1 MSYSMNNHFD
11 SYIMEEILS
20 RCNKGHLST
29 FSQKRKRQKLR
40 KDLEGVG
47 LLCYHPTV
55 ADRAAG
61 KNSISLPSARL
72 RTT

>member
-1 MSYSMNNHFD
+1 MNLCDFMIGNKVIFLPLVKNESAADCD
-11 SYIMEEILS
+11 SATEE
-20 RCNKGHLST
+20 
-29 FSQKRKRQKLR
+29 
-40 KDLEGVG
+40 VG

-55 ADRAAG
+55 AGRAAG